1 MTTIPDEER
10 VRREVEEIAA
20 RPSAQR
26 ELLAELLVTLR
37 RLSAD
42 VAAIRRDLRA
52 LALATTEGASAS
64 VRPAGSWREADSCW
78 MAGRVAGV
86 SAVVVADGTG
96 RGGPNGR

>member
-52 LALATTEGASAS
+52 LALATTEG
-64 VRPAGSWREADSCW
+64 GLRECATC
-78 MAGRVAGV
+78 GELE
-86 SAVVVADGTG
+86 
-96 RGGPNGR
+96 RGGQLLDGERCEECRRLGRQPY